1 MCFYIVCS
9 MTTAPS
15 AKKER
20 TSTFWETDVLQNFGE
35 TEWYLNFRMPEE
47 AFLNLCD
54 LLHPYIPKQTMKT
67 TVSLEKRVAL
77 TLYKLASN
85 TEFHDVAN
93 LFGIGVSTACDV
105 FWEVCKGLCQLKRKF
120 IGMPKSEEDVKTIIK
135 GFQEKSGFPMCAGAL
150 DGTHIPI
157 LAPSSF
163 HTDYY
168 NRKGWYSVILQGLV
182 DHQYMFQD
190 FDVGWP
196 GKCHDSFVFQNSKLH
211 AKLENGTCFPPL
223 TKTIQGVDIPVL
235 IVADSAYSLSRNV
248 MKPFPE
254 GVARGPQL
262 QFNACLSRARIH
274 VEHAFGRL
282 KGRWRC
288 LMKRNDSQTTNIK
301 FVVAACIVLHN
312 FCESWK
318 LDFPQEQSRAE
329 MPEEEDTEQEHAD
342 DEDTLITPEP
352 LDLASST
359 AEQIREVLVWYI
371 SENQ

>member
-1 MCFYIVCS
+1 MYFEILISSESAMSIFFSHDLCKNSRAKPTAFRQIRRSSEKSNPYRTISCYRTGIQVSAFY
-9 MTTAPS
+9 APIMDVDVFGTLRRNKKNKS
-15 AKKER
+15 TRRAKSRKLLR
-20 TSTFWETDVLQNFGE
+20 LATVISR
-35 TEWYLNFRMPEE
+35 YLNFRMPEE

-135 GFQEKSGFPMCAGAL
+135 GFQEKSAFPMCAGAL
-150 DGTHIPI
+150 DGTHIHI
-157 LAPSSF
+157 LAPSIF

-190 FDVGWP
+190 FDIGWP
-196 GKCHDSFVFQNSKLH
+196 GKSHKLFQNSKLH

-235 IVADSAYSLSRNV
+235 IVADSAYSLSCNV

-262 QFNACLSRARIH
+262 QLNECLSRARIH

-282 KGRWRC
+282 KDRWHC

-312 FCESWK
+312 F
-318 LDFPQEQSRAE
+318 L
-329 MPEEEDTEQEHAD
+329 
-342 DEDTLITPEP
+342 
-352 LDLASST
+352 
-359 AEQIREVLVWYI
+359 
-371 SENQ
+371 

>member
-1 MCFYIVCS
+1 MYFYIVCS
-9 MTTAPS
+9 MTTAPI

-54 LLHPYIPKQTMKT
+54 LLHPYILKQTMKT

-190 FDVGWP
+190 F
-196 GKCHDSFVFQNSKLH
+196 
-211 AKLENGTCFPPL
+211 
-223 TKTIQGVDIPVL
+223 
-235 IVADSAYSLSRNV
+235 
-248 MKPFPE
+248 
-254 GVARGPQL
+254 
-262 QFNACLSRARIH
+262 
-274 VEHAFGRL
+274 
-282 KGRWRC
+282 
-288 LMKRNDSQTTNIK
+288 
-301 FVVAACIVLHN
+301 
-312 FCESWK
+312 
-318 LDFPQEQSRAE
+318 
-329 MPEEEDTEQEHAD
+329 
-342 DEDTLITPEP
+342 
-352 LDLASST
+352 
-359 AEQIREVLVWYI
+359 
-371 SENQ
+371 